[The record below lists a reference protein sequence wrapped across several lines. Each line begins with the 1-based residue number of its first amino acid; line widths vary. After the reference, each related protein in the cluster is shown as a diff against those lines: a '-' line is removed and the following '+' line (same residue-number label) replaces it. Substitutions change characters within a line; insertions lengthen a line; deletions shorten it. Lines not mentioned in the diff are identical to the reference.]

1 MCRNRAVRYVW
12 GAACRPSVRVSLA
25 RVRGDDEVH
34 VGGVLDGV
42 LKDGVD
48 GHAVVRRQLAHSLD
62 DAEVIPATAAD
73 RLVGWLVSLVGWIV

>member
-1 MCRNRAVRYVW
+1 MNVFKSATIGLFATHGGCV
-12 GAACRPSVRVSLA
+12 PSFGVRVSLA

-62 DAEVIPATAAD
+62 DAEVIPAAVAD
-73 RLVGWLVSLVGWIV
+73 RLVGWLVG